1 MLEAH
6 LTLIPCHTYNFLQP
20 QSKIYS
26 PVLLSPWKL
35 KRSERPGSVE
45 ELTMASQQDER
56 GISSTHKLFSQLS
69 VEIKYCILL
78 YSYVAY
84 SFFVVLLIYIH
95 LLYINLNNKTK

>member
-1 MLEAH
+1 MLEAR

-20 QSKIYS
+20 QSKMYS

-35 KRSERPGSVE
+35 KHSERPGSVG

-69 VEIKYCILL
+69 VEIKY
-78 YSYVAY
+78 
-84 SFFVVLLIYIH
+84 
-95 LLYINLNNKTK
+95 